1 MADARAYIAII
12 ASMNLKNHFLIAMP
26 NQAGTYFGN
35 TLTYIC
41 EHGENGAMGLM
52 VNRPTNISVSEL
64 VSQSGLEGAPEL
76 AKVPILDGGPVAHEQ
91 GFVLHSDDGDFPA
104 SVSLGHGLK
113 LTTAREVLEA
123 IAVNRGP
130 YNYLVALGYAGWG
143 PKQLEGELQENAWLA
158 CLAKREILFDVPFEQ
173 RVQRAAASLG
183 IDFRL
188 MSAQWGDA

>member
-1 MADARAYIAII
+1 MADALEYAAII
-12 ASMNLKNHFLIAMP
+12 APMNLKNHFLIAMP

-52 VNRPTNISVSEL
+52 VNRPTDIPVSEL
-64 VSQSGLEGAPEL
+64 VTQSGLEGGPEL
-76 AKVPILDGGPVAHEQ
+76 AKVRILDGGPVAHEQ

-104 SVSLGHGLK
+104 SVSLGNGLK

-123 IAVNRGP
+123 IAASRGP

-143 PKQLEGELQENAWLA
+143 PKQLEGELEENAWLA
-158 CLAKREILFDVPFEQ
+158 CPAKREILFDVPFEQ